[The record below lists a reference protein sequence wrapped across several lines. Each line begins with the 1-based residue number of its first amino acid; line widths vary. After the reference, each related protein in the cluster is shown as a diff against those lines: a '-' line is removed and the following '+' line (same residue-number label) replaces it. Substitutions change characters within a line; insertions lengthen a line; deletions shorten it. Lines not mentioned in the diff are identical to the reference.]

1 MSASE
6 KDLQILKHILEHCN
20 RVTASTERFGK
31 DYDSFS
37 ADCDYQDSVNL
48 NLAQIGELAGKL
60 SEGYV
65 LETKDTI
72 PWKSIKSL
80 RNIIVHDY
88 SNVEVKDIWSIVVED
103 LPVLILFCSN
113 ELGNGIAR

>member
-48 NLAQIGELAGKL
+48 NLALGSPMHL
-60 SEGYV
+60 SPVNAVFTGLLLIFSCYNQVQVSNRIV
-65 LETKDTI
+65 LMNYNKTYF
-72 PWKSIKSL
+72 L
-80 RNIIVHDY
+80 
-88 SNVEVKDIWSIVVED
+88 
-103 LPVLILFCSN
+103 L
-113 ELGNGIAR
+113 

>member
-20 RVTASTERFGK
+20 RVLASTERFGK

-60 SEGYV
+60 SARMKPCKRSVYGV
-65 LETKDTI
+65 FHCLE
-72 PWKSIKSL
+72 
-80 RNIIVHDY
+80 
-88 SNVEVKDIWSIVVED
+88 
-103 LPVLILFCSN
+103 
-113 ELGNGIAR
+113 